1 MQPSDLVYNIQI
13 VPYDDEI
20 LGKDPLIQTFS
31 TYNKAKDYF
40 DQIINIYGQ
49 KYTYRVFEKPM
60 DNSNE
65 SQQIAFFQR
74 PEESTKEDNIVMLL
88 TLLPTKVKWST

>member
-31 TYNKAKDYF
+31 TYSKAKAYF
-40 DQIINIYGQ
+40 DQIIGIYGE
-49 KYTYRVFEKPM
+49 KYTYRVFQKPM

-65 SQQIAFFQR
+65 LQQIAFFQR
-74 PEESTKEDNIVMLL
+74 PEESTEEDDIVMLL
-88 TLLPTKVKWST
+88 TLLPTKVK

>member
-31 TYNKAKDYF
+31 TYTKAKDYF
-40 DQIINIYGQ
+40 DQIISIYGQ
-49 KYTYRVFEKPM
+49 KYTYRVFQKPM

-65 SQQIAFFQR
+65 LQQIAFFQK

-88 TLLPTKVKWST
+88 TLLPTKVE

>member
-1 MQPSDLVYNIQI
+1 MQPSDSVYNIQI
-13 VPYDDEI
+13 VPYDDAI
-20 LGKDPLIQTFS
+20 LGKEPLIQTFS

-40 DQIINIYGQ
+40 DQIISIYGQ

-65 SQQIAFFQR
+65 LQRIAFFQR
-74 PEESTKEDNIVMLL
+74 PEESTEEDNIVMLL
-88 TLLPTKVKWST
+88 TLLPTKVE

>member
-31 TYNKAKDYF
+31 TYTKAKDYF
-40 DQIINIYGQ
+40 DQIISIYGQ
-49 KYTYRVFEKPM
+49 KYTYRVFQKPM

-65 SQQIAFFQR
+65 LQQIAFFQR
-74 PEESTKEDNIVMLL
+74 PEELTKEDNIVMLI
-88 TLLPTKVKWST
+88 TLLPTKVK